1 MPRVKD
7 GDDHWW
13 NADSLFFSASPAY
26 LGRCICTSHSHQLHL
41 TLCSLYFGSICT
53 AVNVQLYRSR
63 PEPGGFVKGTTSP
76 ILSTKDPHSSIAE
89 TQCALRPAESGLVFA
104 SSILVGAARTSVGC
118 DMNSRIPSIALLR
131 AFSPLAK
138 PTISSSGPQCLQKSS
153 QIRTAT
159 TQWTPRKKF
168 AKVTNLD
175 RLHRAQRDAKIK
187 ERMCL
192 SAKTRS

>member
-1 MPRVKD
+1 MIIGGTLTAFSSQPRQPIWV
-7 GDDHWW
+7 G
-13 NADSLFFSASPAY
+13 ASA
-26 LGRCICTSHSHQLHL
+26 LRIHINCTSLSAHF
-41 TLCSLYFGSICT
+41 TLGPSAT